1 MFLLHTRTSTSHICE
16 QISVQEHKIE
26 VRVRRRGGD
35 RCQVQFWSR
44 LGQRSSSPATKV
56 DLRECSLPDSAI
68 TNTPLLSR
76 TAVVIQAAP
85 ACYAAHLIFNNP
97 HSWTRLILW
106 PEVVKHSASSSS
118 RQPAPIYMK
127 DWEEGR
133 EKVFTQMKCYQ
144 TWTRTIARWYG

>member
-1 MFLLHTRTSTSHICE
+1 M
-16 QISVQEHKIE
+16 QKHKIE
-26 VRVRRRGGD
+26 GRRVRRRGGD
-35 RCQVQFWSR
+35 RWHVQFWSR
-44 LGQRSSSPATKV
+44 LGQRSSSPAAKV

-76 TAVVIQAAP
+76 AAVIQAAP

-97 HSWTRLILW
+97 HSWTRLIQQW
-106 PEVVKHSASSSS
+106 PEVVKHSASSS

-144 TWTRTIARWYG
+144 TWTRTIAGWYG